1 MKDIL
6 ALNHRGTALQQEVL
20 EAGSMECGLVLLRLE
35 REMGTLN
42 KYIAGRMPEERQ
54 PQKNEQTKRDRL
66 NNPEKYR
73 AKDKAKYEKHKEK
86 IKDNARENYS
96 KTKDDVNNR
105 RAINITT
112 CECGTLCRKGT
123 FKQHERSNKHQEYLK
138 SLEQDD

>member
-1 MKDIL
+1 
-6 ALNHRGTALQQEVL
+6 
-20 EAGSMECGLVLLRLE
+20 
-35 REMGTLN
+35 
-42 KYIAGRMPEERQ
+42 MPEERQ

-96 KTKDDVNNR
+96 KTEDDVNNR

-123 FKQHERSNKHQEYLK
+123 FKQHEATSTENT
-138 SLEQDD
+138 